1 MTLSTTLAPMLKS
14 AICEIKVAGFKS
26 ISGEQNIGIQP
37 LTILAG
43 ANSSGKSSMM
53 QPLLLLKQTLEAPYD
68 AGPVLLNGPIMKFT
82 LADQLFSRTAKGH
95 SSGNFVLSM
104 RLSSGDSFQT
114 SFRKEHKHG
123 LGIERTEINWE
134 GKEFS
139 YWPEMSHDEIVKAFL
154 ANGIDL
160 SADFPQSVKEGRWEI
175 KRDRCFIGPVW
186 VAPGTG
192 TGVPPGTSVTIGARP
207 GPVWEEIVPEVIYLP
222 GLRGNPDRTYPA
234 TIAGGT
240 FSGPFQAYTASII
253 SEWMGENGQILN
265 QLNGELK
272 ELELTGGVTAV
283 RISDAQIE
291 LHVGRLRDVAPS
303 RPENRVNI
311 ADVGLGVS
319 QVLPV
324 LVALHAAKPGQL
336 VYVEQPET
344 HLHPRAQFAL
354 ARILASAANRGVRVV
369 AETHSSHLLLGVQ
382 TEVAEARLDSEKVKL
397 HWFKREKDGHTIV
410 QSGDLDES
418 GAFGDWPEDFS
429 DVDLKTQS
437 RYIDAAHAQLKPA
450 NKHG

>member
-1 MTLSTTLAPMLKS
+1 MATLIAKPTVTKT
-14 AICEIKVAGFKS
+14 AISEIAVTGFKS
-26 ISGEQNIGIQP
+26 ISDEQKIEIRP

-43 ANSSGKSSMM
+43 ANSSGKSSIM

-68 AGPVLLNGPIMKFT
+68 AGPVWLDGPIIKFT
-82 LADQLFSRTAKGH
+82 LADQLFSRTAKGN
-95 SSGNFVLSM
+95 SSGNFILSM

-123 LGIERTEINWE
+123 LGIERTEIGSE

-139 YWPEMSHDEIVKAFL
+139 YWPEMSHDEIVKTFR

-160 SADFPQSVKEGRWEI
+160 SADFPQSLKEGRWGI
-175 KRDRCFIGPVW
+175 RRDRCFIGPVW
-186 VAPGTG
+186 LAAGTG

-207 GPVWEEIVPEVIYLP
+207 GPVWEEIVPAVIYLP

-234 TIAGGT
+234 TVVGGS
-240 FSGPFQAYTASII
+240 FSGQFQAYTASII
-253 SEWMGENGQILN
+253 SEWMAENDEILN
-265 QLNGELK
+265 QLSAELK
-272 ELELTGGVTAV
+272 QLQLTGGVMAV

-291 LHVGRLRDVAPS
+291 LHVGRLRDVAPT

-319 QVLPV
+319 QILPV

-344 HLHPRAQFAL
+344 HLHPRAQFGL
-354 ARILASAANRGVRVV
+354 AEILVSAANRGVRVV
-369 AETHSSHLLLGVQ
+369 VETHSSHLLLGVQ
-382 TEVAEARLDSEKVKL
+382 TQVAEEKVHASKVKL